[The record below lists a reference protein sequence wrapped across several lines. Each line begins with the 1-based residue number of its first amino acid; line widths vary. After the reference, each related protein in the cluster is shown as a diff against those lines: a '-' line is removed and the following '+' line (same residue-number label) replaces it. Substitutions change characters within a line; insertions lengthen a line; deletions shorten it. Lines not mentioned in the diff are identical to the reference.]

1 MIDFYRKSVLSQ
13 LGKDA
18 GNQSMS
24 EYIRNI
30 SNKYE
35 SYLSR
40 TIEQKIKY
48 IKANNLNIDKI
59 KGLDTNMRKI
69 ISNQLNQSETI

>member
-24 EYIRNI
+24 DYIRNI

-35 SYLSR
+35 KYLSKMKEEKSKPI
-40 TIEQKIKY
+40 TSKNE
-48 IKANNLNIDKI
+48 DF
-59 KGLDTNMRKI
+59 GLY
-69 ISNQLNQSETI
+69 L

>member
-18 GNQSMS
+18 GNQSMA

-30 SNKYE
+30 GNKYDK
-35 SYLSR
+35 YLLQMK
-40 TIEQKIKY
+40 EQKEKP
-48 IKANNLNIDKI
+48 KQEK
-59 KGLDTNMRKI
+59 
-69 ISNQLNQSETI
+69 SNDYDLYL

>member
-18 GNQSMS
+18 GNQSMA

-30 SNKYE
+30 NDKYDK
-35 SYLSR
+35 YLLQMK
-40 TIEQKIKY
+40 EQKKSLQQ
-48 IKANNLNIDKI
+48 KKI
-59 KGLDTNMRKI
+59 MKILDCIYDI
-69 ISNQLNQSETI
+69 I